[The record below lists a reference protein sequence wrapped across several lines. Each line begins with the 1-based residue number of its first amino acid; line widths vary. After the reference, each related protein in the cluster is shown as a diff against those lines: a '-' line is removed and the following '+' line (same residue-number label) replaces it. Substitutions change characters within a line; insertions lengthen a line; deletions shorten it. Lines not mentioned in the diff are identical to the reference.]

1 MEFAEKYRSLRVQAP
16 IRHKVLRGIKM
27 SVVNI
32 CNRTKKLMNG
42 RDSFLRES
50 EEKMDLWSTEVRIG
64 DYEIKYLKGSKLRN
78 VVI

>member
-1 MEFAEKYRSLRVQAP
+1 
-16 IRHKVLRGIKM
+16 
-27 SVVNI
+27 
-32 CNRTKKLMNG
+32 MNG